1 MTPQFADKDMEA
13 QSHDLPAHGLT
24 VVEEPQAWVSTLP
37 HQLPSESLWA
47 EACGVAG
54 TRRAGCPLLPARPAP
69 GPAPPGQGGPGY
81 VSLCGVSPIVGTHGL
96 WRRTL
101 CVMCLWPR
109 FTATCSNCLPRLHGC
124 RAWGSGLTAGHL
136 LCSEQTPGYLLNS
149 QTLRKRSS
157 FAGVKVRLPGSVN
170 RAWGLLSNPLP
181 CFSWSPASSPRQWHH
196 SVTAQLLLVPAV
208 RQARSSCQGCSKNKT
223 DKGPCS
229 WGATAPLL
237 GAGVGGRT

>member
-1 MTPQFADKDMEA
+1 MTPQFADQDIEA
-13 QSHDLPAHGLT
+13 QSHELPAQGLT

-47 EACGVAG
+47 EACDVAG

-69 GPAPPGQGGPGY
+69 GPAPPGQGGPGS
-81 VSLCGVSPIVGTHGL
+81 VSLCGVSPIARTHGL
-96 WRRTL
+96 WRHTF

-109 FTATCSNCLPRLHGC
+109 FTATCSNYPPRLHGG
-124 RAWGSGLTAGHL
+124 RSWGSGLTAGHL

-149 QTLRKRSS
+149 QTLRRPSS
-157 FAGVKVRLPGSVN
+157 FAGVKVRLPGGVD

-181 CFSWSPASSPRQWHH
+181 CSSWRPASSPRQWHH
-196 SVTAQLLLVPAV
+196 SVTAQLLPVPAV
-208 RQARSSCQGCSKNKT
+208 RQACSSCQGCSENKT